1 MTESQSIYGVAV
13 QRLAGGGANL
23 NDYAGKVLLVV
34 NVASACGLTPQY
46 EGLEALQ
53 RRYADRGFSV
63 LGFPSNQ
70 FAGQE
75 PGTPEQIAEFCKT
88 KYDVSF
94 PLFAKTDV
102 NGPKA
107 HALYAQLKAAFPGDI
122 SWNFEKFLIGRDGK
136 VLARYAPRTPP
147 DQLTAD
153 IERAL
158 EAQA

>member
-1 MTESQSIYGVAV
+1 MTDSQSIHGVAV
-13 QRLAGGGANL
+13 ERLAGGGASL

-70 FAGQE
+70 FGAQE

-107 HALYAQLKAAFPGDI
+107 HALYTQLKAAFPGDI
-122 SWNFEKFLIGRDGK
+122 SWNFEKVVVGADGK
-136 VLARYAPRTPP
+136 ATRFAPMVLP
-147 DQLTAD
+147 DDGKLIAA
-153 IERAL
+153 IESGL
-158 EAQA
+158 P